1 MHRFERRSQ
10 TAKPRSRGVT
20 RSWGWS
26 SVRVYPFVAVAAAV
40 GLVVSAGSSAQ
51 PARSAATG
59 VIGSGGATLVAAG
72 TSGRSG
78 VSPAY
83 RDVSFATASRRPVA
97 IQGST
102 SLAIPPYSGWE
113 ANGSAGGANAVASV
127 SGGRL
132 RVAVVHRAARYWGW
146 FLTATA
152 PTPAACVF
160 NFAAGSPPAVTVPG
174 AHGELVMAVQTSD
187 TIVTGDIDYVVV
199 AENVDAGGARHLVV
213 GYSLGHLARAQ
224 EHLLKS
230 VAWQPG
236 PLQVAIS
243 TNGTNRLEVW
253 VNGQIFYRSTSLDMG
268 IVAPFEPYLE
278 VQAQGTPYTVSFSGY
293 SSVCRPDVVVD
304 NLPTGSVVSLGS
316 QSAVAEGGHATL
328 PLPETSGPV
337 SGRLEVRK
345 PGQRAPVV
353 FAPHTYWPGD
363 RYTYRSARLSRS

>member
-1 MHRFERRSQ
+1 MHRFERRSR
-10 TAKPRSRGVT
+10 TAKPRWRGVT

-40 GLVVSAGSSAQ
+40 GLVVSAGTSAQ
-51 PARSAATG
+51 PAGSAVTG

-72 TSGRSG
+72 TSGPSG
-78 VSPAY
+78 VAPAY
-83 RDVSFATASRRPVA
+83 RDVSFTTASGRPVP

-102 SLAIPPYSGWE
+102 SMAMPPYSGWE
-113 ANGSAGGANAVASV
+113 ANGSAGSANAVASV

-132 RVAVVHRAARYWGW
+132 RVAVVHGAATYRGW

-160 NFAAGSPPAVTVPG
+160 NFAADSPPPVTVPG
-174 AHGELVMAVQTSD
+174 ARGELVMAVQTSD

-199 AENVDAGGARHLVV
+199 AENVDADGTRHLVV
-213 GYSLGHLARAQ
+213 GYSIGYLARAQ

-230 VAWQPG
+230 VLWQPG
-236 PLQVAIS
+236 PLRVAIS

-278 VQAQGTPYTVSFSGY
+278 VQAKGTPYTVSFSGY
-293 SSVCRPDVVVD
+293 SSVCNRDVVV
-304 NLPTGSVVSLGS
+304 NGLATGSVVSLGS
-316 QSAVAEGGHATL
+316 ASAVAQGGHATL
-328 PLPETSGPV
+328 ALAETSAPV
-337 SGRLEVRK
+337 SGRLEVRV
-345 PGQRAPVV
+345 PGRPAPVV
-353 FAPHTYWPGD
+353 FASHTYWPGD
-363 RYTYRSARLSRS
+363 RYAYRSAGLLGS